1 MMTIAVGAALAALFI
16 CLFIALQRL
25 LLIGADSRQSAG
37 RLNYNRNRRLGARLA
52 AFVAR
57 FEKPHRHVSDL
68 LESLRLSL
76 RPEGFILMT
85 ALLLITGVTSG
96 AILFQSVKGS
106 LLLGVVL
113 GLLPY
118 AALRSMLVHRQLQ
131 TQMDFLPAVEL
142 FYQCYLITGERH
154 IRSALK
160 RTVEEKRMLGHVQ
173 AVFEQLY
180 RNLSVRGDDETSL
193 RIFSTS
199 LGHIWGD
206 YLVQIMRV
214 ALAEGHTVTG
224 NLKELITDMRKS
236 RRANEQERHKLLEI
250 RIANF
255 TPVLFLAFFMGI
267 NFHYNRANS
276 YLYYVLDPQGRDMLL
291 NAIVLIFAS
300 FLMGLWLSRKK
311 M

>member
-1 MMTIAVGAALAALFI
+1 MTIAVGAALALLFL
-16 CLFIALQRL
+16 CLFLGLRLL
-25 LLIGADSRQSAG
+25 LLIGAESRQTAG
-37 RLNYNRNRRLGARLA
+37 RLHYNRSRRLGARLA
-52 AFVAR
+52 AFLSR
-57 FEKPHRHVSDL
+57 FERTHRHLSDL
-68 LESLRLSL
+68 LESLRLPL
-76 RPEGFILMT
+76 RPEGFILMA
-85 ALLLITGVTSG
+85 ALLLLTGVTSG
-96 AILFQSVKGS
+96 AFLFQSVKGS
-106 LLLGVVL
+106 LLLGGVL

-118 AALRSMLVHRQLQ
+118 ALLRSMLVHRQLQ
-131 TQMDFLPAVEL
+131 AQMDFLPAVEL

-160 RTVEEKRMLGHVQ
+160 RTVEEKRMLGNVQ

-193 RIFSTS
+193 RIFANS
-199 LGHIWGD
+199 LGHLWGD

-214 ALAEGHTVTG
+214 ALAEGHSVTA
-224 NLKELITDMRKS
+224 NLRELIADMRKS
-236 RRANEQERHKLLEI
+236 RRAGEQERHKLLEI

-267 NFHYNRANS
+267 NFHYNRANA
-276 YLYYVLDPQGRDMLL
+276 YLYYVLDPKGRDMLL
-291 NAIVLIFAS
+291 NAVVLIFAS